1 MARGL
6 HRWPPERARRL
17 VELWPDLTKSIPA
30 IARELGVSK
39 EAVIRR
45 ADYLALRGRP
55 IRSLLPSVTNEGRS
69 LVTRNEGLSQ
79 GKVNRDGAYS
89 MNGSG

>member
-6 HRWPPERARRL
+6 HAWPPERARRL
-17 VELWPDLTKSIPA
+17 VELWPDLTKSIPV

-39 EAVIRR
+39 EAVVRR

-55 IRSLLPSVTNEGRS
+55 IRTTLGPVT
-69 LVTRNEGLSQ
+69 
-79 GKVNRDGAYS
+79 
-89 MNGSG
+89 SGG